1 MSRKVKAEEYMTW
14 DKCIRDD
21 TKTSDCIDRETVLY
35 LLKEK
40 WNMFSDA
47 NDAMQESIDS
57 IRALPSVQPERAKG
71 EWKVTHNG
79 KPICSCCKY
88 ISDSNDGYTVSN
100 FCPNCGADMR

>member
-1 MSRKVKAEEYMTW
+1 MNY

-57 IRALPSVQPERAKG
+57 IRALPNVQPERAKG
-71 EWKVTHNG
+71 NWV
-79 KPICSCCKY
+79 PIDEEPHEDFECNRCGNVMCAVYDIDDYK
-88 ISDSNDGYTVSN
+88 
-100 FCPNCGADMR
+100 FCPECGADMRGGE